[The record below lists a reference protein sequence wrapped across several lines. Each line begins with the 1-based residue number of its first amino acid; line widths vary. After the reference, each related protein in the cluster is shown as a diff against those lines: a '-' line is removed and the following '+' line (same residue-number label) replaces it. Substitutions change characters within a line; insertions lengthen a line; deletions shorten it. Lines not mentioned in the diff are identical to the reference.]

1 MGHIYPFKFIN
12 FTLLAKNDFDLT
24 AIHHDAADRLA
35 SPFKCVQ
42 QAEGLLF
49 DIRRRHVSTNRR
61 LPFST
66 S

>member
-1 MGHIYPFKFIN
+1 
-12 FTLLAKNDFDLT
+12 
-24 AIHHDAADRLA
+24 DAADRLA

-66 S
+66 SGLRTEGVNVQLGAQANRLVGVS